1 MSNGFNNR
9 PNIPQSLLDNAAS
22 NFSGILSTRPS
33 AKYSS
38 GARTILKING
48 KIVGFAFAVS
58 WRISTT
64 YAEINTVDD
73 PLPNEFVPQ
82 RLAVE
87 GSISALHIPGISATT
102 ENWQP
107 DVLSFLFGQY
117 IQIEVRDSSDNLLFL
132 TRKAV
137 IVSRTEDVKVDQL
150 SSVTLQFKAIGWR
163 DEKTPEYPDGIT
175 SASPDSNSQLKGTTL
190 PARLE
195 RSAEDIAND
204 PVNTIKNLIG

>member
-9 PNIPQSLLDNAAS
+9 PSVPQSLLDNAAS
-22 NFSGILSTRPS
+22 NIAGIISTRPA

-48 KIVGFAFAVS
+48 KVVGFAFGVS
-58 WRISTT
+58 WRISTQ
-64 YAEINTVDD
+64 YAEINTLDD

-82 RLAVE
+82 RLAVD
-87 GSISALHIPGISATT
+87 GTISALHIPGISATT

-117 IQIEVRDSSDNLLFL
+117 IQIEVRDIKDNVLFL
-132 TRKAV
+132 TNKAV
-137 IVSRTEDVKVDQL
+137 IVSRFEEIRVDQL

-163 DEKTPEYPDGIT
+163 DEKNPEYPDGIS
-175 SASPDSNSQLKGTTL
+175 SASPDSGSQLKGTTL
-190 PARLE
+190 PAQLE
-195 RSAEDIAND
+195 QTVNNLVSN

>member
-9 PNIPQSLLDNAAS
+9 PNVPQSLLDNAAS
-22 NFSGILSTRPS
+22 NISGILSTRAS

-48 KIVGFAFAVS
+48 KIVGFAFGVS
-58 WRISTT
+58 WRINTQVS
-64 YAEINTVDD
+64 EINTLDD

-82 RLAVE
+82 RLSVD
-87 GSISALHIPGISATT
+87 GTISALHIPGISAST

-117 IQIEVRDSSDNLLFL
+117 IQIEVRDTSDNLLFL
-132 TRKAV
+132 TNKAV
-137 IVSRTEDVKVDQL
+137 IVSRSEEIRVDQL
-150 SSVTLQFKAIGWR
+150 ANVTLQFKAIGWR
-163 DEKTPEYPDGIT
+163 DEKNPEYPDGIS
-175 SASPDSNSQLKGTTL
+175 SASPDSGSQLKGQTL

-195 RSAEDIAND
+195 QTVSNIASN